1 VSFFTGFV
9 TGLAKSVDT
18 QLKSS
23 IERTRD
29 NIDMISKFRLKK
41 AEERQKEKMKKSREL
56 EELIKDGAYAISGD
70 ATNIEAQN
78 IAASLYKEQGRTGF
92 LDNINFIKEQK
103 KKDSGVNVMDY
114 IGRVETTAAPGTYT
128 LSEIVGSLADAES
141 TYAPIDTTLP
151 KDLIKGGGLI
161 KAVVGDDFSITGAA
175 EAQAQEQMQTLGLTP
190 VTSVSPLNLSKFT
203 LDREGMNYYTMG
215 TNDKLAYLRDIIVD
229 PESSDDQRA
238 KAKDRENL
246 LLQASI
252 ENGELATQEA
262 ALTNRLSYLKPT
274 DAGFDAAVEQLQDIK
289 DQIKLSEAA
298 TEGEASVLRVRSE
311 IASRNGNREESIQL
325 MRQAEDLVSSPTL
338 QVLHDRH
345 FQNMQIKLAGDDA
358 QAYRDG
364 TGKYEGKGLAY
375 DKQVLGGYKVELA
388 SLEGGDKAISA
399 INTLRTNIFTAAKQR
414 LQIENPEL
422 LASLNITAA
431 DLADSSKLPDIIE
444 AIESSSEENKGA
456 FKEIIRQEIDAYK
469 NLYSQY
475 NLDTS
480 LVDSA
485 GNMLLGGTSGQK
497 IATDDTGV
505 DEAAMAG
512 TDETAVSD
520 KQRAEDIETAQAE
533 SEIRQQR
540 AALGLVPL
548 SDPAKASA
556 EQAYPNTPEGVAS
569 FIAAGVEEGD
579 SITDI
584 TNESKLIHDASFST
598 QVASTLDNYTNQ
610 SMRVLEELDAFS
622 QNPIAA
628 GVSFNLNPQAQREA
642 VDNIMDI
649 LSVDKA
655 TAQYLTTQAL
665 NKKNAPISFKGV
677 EINKPDVTAVLTQA
691 GLLTSPLFGER
702 TIPSGRFGRAVDRI
716 AEAFGISRSEAETFL
731 KENKTYPRAGEE
743 KPVTIEDPEL
753 SLDERTD
760 QMVSEVR
767 ELLERTETAQEET
780 NEDAPTLSDAIA
792 SDQNLAPSILR
803 SLMRE
808 ENIVPET
815 KLEKLAQKVGLG
827 TATEDEREELLSAI
841 EAIPEDDLTTS
852 TRLYT
857 IVKQSTPD
865 ADS

>member
-70 ATNIEAQN
+70 ATDIEAQN

-262 ALTNRLSYLKPT
+262 ALTNQLSYLKPT
-274 DAGFDAAVEQLQDIK
+274 DAGFDATVKQLQEVK

-298 TEGEASVLRVRSE
+298 TEGEAAVLRLRSE
-311 IASRNGNREESIQL
+311 IAARNGNREESIQL

-345 FQNMQIKLAGDDA
+345 SQNMQIKLAGDDA
-358 QAYRDG
+358 EAYRNS
-364 TGKYEGKGLAY
+364 TGKYDGKGLAF
-375 DKQVLGGYKVELA
+375 DKKILGGYKVELA
-388 SLEGGDKAISA
+388 SLEGGDKALSA

-414 LQIENPEL
+414 VQIENPEL
-422 LASLNITAA
+422 LASLNVDKMVTGEIDIEDLIKAA
-431 DLADSSKLPDIIE
+431 DELST
-444 AIESSSEENKGA
+444 ENKDA
-456 FKEIIRQEIDAYK
+456 FKEAIREQVDIYK
-469 NLYSQY
+469 NIYAT
-475 NLDTS
+475 NGLDTTF
-480 LVDSA
+480 VDTA
-485 GNMLLGGTSGQK
+485 ANMLLGGVSGQK
-497 IATDDTGV
+497 IATDDIG
-505 DEAAMAG
+505 
-512 TDETAVSD
+512 
-520 KQRAEDIETAQAE
+520 
-533 SEIRQQR
+533 
-540 AALGLVPL
+540 
-548 SDPAKASA
+548 
-556 EQAYPNTPEGVAS
+556 
-569 FIAAGVEEGD
+569 
-579 SITDI
+579 
-584 TNESKLIHDASFST
+584 
-598 QVASTLDNYTNQ
+598 
-610 SMRVLEELDAFS
+610 
-622 QNPIAA
+622 
-628 GVSFNLNPQAQREA
+628 
-642 VDNIMDI
+642 
-649 LSVDKA
+649 
-655 TAQYLTTQAL
+655 
-665 NKKNAPISFKGV
+665 
-677 EINKPDVTAVLTQA
+677 
-691 GLLTSPLFGER
+691 
-702 TIPSGRFGRAVDRI
+702 
-716 AEAFGISRSEAETFL
+716 
-731 KENKTYPRAGEE
+731 
-743 KPVTIEDPEL
+743 
-753 SLDERTD
+753 
-760 QMVSEVR
+760 
-767 ELLERTETAQEET
+767 
-780 NEDAPTLSDAIA
+780 
-792 SDQNLAPSILR
+792 
-803 SLMRE
+803 
-808 ENIVPET
+808 
-815 KLEKLAQKVGLG
+815 
-827 TATEDEREELLSAI
+827 
-841 EAIPEDDLTTS
+841 
-852 TRLYT
+852 
-857 IVKQSTPD
+857 
-865 ADS
+865 